1 MRHLLRR
8 PIPLPDQLIQHLR
21 HERQRRCGIAG
32 VGENLVLE
40 LGVGGGLLLG
50 LRSVLGDVFQEGVHT
65 RRRLRIC
72 IGHPSIGNRR
82 YTLVHIRIV
91 SGRRKAPRLMVDLLG
106 DDSFP
111 KERPGEV
118 EAAVERVRILGSA
131 EALGLAADP
140 VLLEPVDEGGELI
153 GRIGNVRVVKRGGM
167 AGIRPPQRVR
177 IHGGNPDPP
186 IQSEVIPQLLCG
198 HVQGGGGWDPKQAMI
213 MTCSPSLPL
222 GSMPK
227 VLETEERTKH
237 VLGEGFE
244 SQVQVSRDDMRVS
257 LHVLPHDLLPD
268 LLSGRSIDVILWEVP
283 LEVLPLHVG
292 TAEGQK
298 DRCLVPRQKA
308 RLCLEGIA
316 FVPPEWASPGQL

>member
-1 MRHLLRR
+1 
-8 PIPLPDQLIQHLR
+8 
-21 HERQRRCGIAG
+21 
-32 VGENLVLE
+32 
-40 LGVGGGLLLG
+40 
-50 LRSVLGDVFQEGVHT
+50 
-65 RRRLRIC
+65 
-72 IGHPSIGNRR
+72 
-82 YTLVHIRIV
+82 
-91 SGRRKAPRLMVDLLG
+91 
-106 DDSFP
+106 
-111 KERPGEV
+111 
-118 EAAVERVRILGSA
+118 
-131 EALGLAADP
+131 
-140 VLLEPVDEGGELI
+140 
-153 GRIGNVRVVKRGGM
+153 M

-177 IHGGNPDPP
+177 IHGGNPNPP
-186 IQSEVIPQLLCG
+186 IESEVIPQLLRG

-298 DRCLVPRQKA
+298 HRCLVPRQKNVPVPGGHCFCSTSMGASRAILSLGA
-308 RLCLEGIA
+308 RSEAAIA
-316 FVPPEWASPGQL
+316 RRRARPRPILRASYSSSRNFWTRNNSPQNLPSDA